1 MVFLVAAIATI
12 FYLVRL
18 GKRMRVGVSAP
29 ALAGMASLVSTF
41 YFPLAILL
49 GSTILWTTPLL
60 VLMR

>member
-1 MVFLVAAIATI
+1 M
-12 FYLVRL
+12 
-18 GKRMRVGVSAP
+18 SAP
-29 ALAGMASLVSTF
+29 ALTGMASLVSTF